1 MDGHEADEQAIAAS
15 WESLGTRD
23 AIAAYMAG
31 LARTGTAR
39 ES

>member
-1 MDGHEADEQAIAAS
+1 MDGHDADEQAVAAG
-15 WESLGTRD
+15 WESTGTRD

-39 ES
+39 QS